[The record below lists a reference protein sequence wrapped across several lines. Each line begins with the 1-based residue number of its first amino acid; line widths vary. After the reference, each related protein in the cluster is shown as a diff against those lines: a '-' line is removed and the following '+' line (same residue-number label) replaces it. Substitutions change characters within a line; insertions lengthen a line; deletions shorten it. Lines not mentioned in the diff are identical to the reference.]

1 MHIAKELAGWAFFA
15 FTALC
20 IGSIAHVGLLG
31 GV

>member
-15 FTALC
+15 FTAACL
-20 IGSIAHVGLLG
+20 GSIAHVGLLG

>member
-1 MHIAKELAGWAFFA
+1 MHLAKEFAGWVFFA

-20 IGSIAHVGLLG
+20 LGSIAHVGLLG